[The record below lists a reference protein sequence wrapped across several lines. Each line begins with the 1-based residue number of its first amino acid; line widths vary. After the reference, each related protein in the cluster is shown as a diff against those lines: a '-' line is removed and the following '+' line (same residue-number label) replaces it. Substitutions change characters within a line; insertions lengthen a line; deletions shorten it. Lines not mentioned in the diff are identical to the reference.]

1 MASVSAIKKMRE
13 EATCSLC
20 QELMTE
26 PVSIN
31 CGHSYCRSC
40 IVGKLGTQMHMTA
53 WLGRFYCP
61 KCEAP
66 FTRGS
71 IRPNKQLESVIDY
84 VKEVDVKW
92 LCEEHKEI
100 LNIFCEDDSQL
111 ICSRCERKPEHKGHL
126 TAHVEDV
133 CQSYKEEI
141 QKATTKLKQ
150 LEDHCN
156 NLLLCTREQIISWEE
171 NIEFQKKNIHSDFED
186 IHIFLYKEEIS
197 FINQLEKE
205 KEKTK
210 KRLQNNEAMLLK
222 QSVELKNYVLELEK
236 KCQGSAQNLLQDVKD
251 TLSRSSAV
259 KLTVPEAIS
268 LKVRTVCDVS
278 ERYFDVKKKSKNL

>member
-156 NLLLCTREQIISWEE
+156 NLLLCTREQIISWEVG
-171 NIEFQKKNIHSDFED
+171 IC
-186 IHIFLYKEEIS
+186 
-197 FINQLEKE
+197 
-205 KEKTK
+205 
-210 KRLQNNEAMLLK
+210 
-222 QSVELKNYVLELEK
+222 VELHQMGDYWTKHHD
-236 KCQGSAQNLLQDVKD
+236 GLLTFK
-251 TLSRSSAV
+251 
-259 KLTVPEAIS
+259 
-268 LKVRTVCDVS
+268 
-278 ERYFDVKKKSKNL
+278 